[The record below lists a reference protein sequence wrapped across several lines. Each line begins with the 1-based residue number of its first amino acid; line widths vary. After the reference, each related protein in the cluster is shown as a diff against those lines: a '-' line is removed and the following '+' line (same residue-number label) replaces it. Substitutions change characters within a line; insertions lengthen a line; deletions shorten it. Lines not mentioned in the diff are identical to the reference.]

1 MECLHST
8 PITGKAF
15 MIRLLTAPVR
25 ANRQFCCLAE
35 ELSSDKIMFE
45 MGREFPG
52 RSIIDLLNSWAK
64 SHGYKIICWE
74 EWKNGI
80 RDIIEWRVR

>member
-1 MECLHST
+1 MECLDSK

-15 MIRLLTAPVR
+15 MLRLITAPIM

-45 MGREFPG
+45 LGREFPN
-52 RSIIDLLNSWAK
+52 RSIIELLTRWAK

-80 RDIIEWRVR
+80 SRIIEWRVR